1 MAVSKILK
9 YEIPNDRPL
18 KFTIEAAE
26 FKPLCVQMQRGVPC
40 LWAMVTE
47 HPLEVTS
54 LVGPLMSLGV
64 VVTVLVTGARY
75 RDLVER
81 IGDYVGTFQ
90 DGGFVGHVF
99 VRVLK

>member
-18 KFTIEAAE
+18 RFSIEAAE
-26 FKPLCVQMQRGVPC
+26 FRPLCVQMQRGVPC

-54 LVGPLMSLGV
+54 LVGPLMCLGV
-64 VVTVLVTGARY
+64 VATVLVTGKGY
-75 RDLVER
+75 SDLAER
-81 IGDYVGTFQ
+81 IGEYVGTFQ

-99 VRVLK
+99 VKVLK